1 MKSYEK
7 VKAELL
13 NLGDEDII
21 TTSYPLGD
29 EGTETP
35 ILPQGAAGAEVGDI
49 SGVASNY

>member
-7 VKAELL
+7 VKAELII
-13 NLGDEDII
+13 LGDEDII

-35 ILPQGAAGAEVGDI
+35 ILPQGASGAEVGDI
-49 SGVASNY
+49 SEVASNY

>member
-7 VKAELL
+7 VKAELI
-13 NLGDEDII
+13 NLTDEDII

-35 ILPQGAAGAEVGDI
+35 ILPQGASGAVVGDI